1 MEKIIGQCPYA
12 GIQPAELPVVRPD
25 GQAQSSEG
33 GEEDEG
39 KIRTPG
45 EMVCRSCRENGQRE
59 GQPHTEQICQ
69 DVIGG
74 VKDGTC
80 LYPRDGEPD
89 EHGESQRNQGGC
101 QKRRKAD
108 DCHAAGSDD
117 RICQNICPGIVCPAQ
132 LQNGQYPEQN
142 TRCSA
147 AGQSRIGQIEGQHSV
162 RGGRM
167 VKGKSCERRKHCQQ
181 DDQPGGAA
189 AQQPA

>member
-1 MEKIIGQCPYA
+1 MRRTLRAREPNRPFPYRRMQSRGQSPDTGQCRQPGQTHVSYGAEYPEIGKIIGQCPYA

-45 EMVCRSCRENGQRE
+45 EMVCRSCCENGQRE
-59 GQPHTEQICQ
+59 GQPHKEQICQ

-108 DCHAAGSDD
+108 DCHAAG
-117 RICQNICPGIVCPAQ
+117 
-132 LQNGQYPEQN
+132 
-142 TRCSA
+142 
-147 AGQSRIGQIEGQHSV
+147 
-162 RGGRM
+162 
-167 VKGKSCERRKHCQQ
+167 K
-181 DDQPGGAA
+181 
-189 AQQPA
+189 